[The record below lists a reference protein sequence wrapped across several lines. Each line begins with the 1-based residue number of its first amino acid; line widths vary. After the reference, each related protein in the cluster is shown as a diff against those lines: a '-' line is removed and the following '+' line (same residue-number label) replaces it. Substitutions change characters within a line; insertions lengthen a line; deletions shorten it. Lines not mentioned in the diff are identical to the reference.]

1 MARSLTSM
9 TRMEK
14 NAGVEQQLKDIKGE
28 VVDEVKRR
36 TRRSRPWLTCSLILL
51 AVLVG
56 VCVWGL
62 WITAA
67 TGLVRVPVFTDLAY
81 EVPAPTRPVTPGVPV
96 EAVLKEAFTSTL
108 TRRLYEGGG
117 TLSNRSMSVQLE
129 ESSLTA
135 SWRSLLEEG
144 NLDWIDVSGAVVVV
158 DSNVGVEVFVPLLGS
173 ELKTAVTF
181 TFDLGAQEGN
191 LVVTPTKIQVGK
203 ARIPNFLIA
212 LFLKPLLEAELAKLN
227 AASVGYTKIS
237 TIEIFPRAI
246 SISGEL
252 SVEIENAL

>member
-1 MARSLTSM
+1 SPVLM

-14 NAGVEQQLKDIKGE
+14 QAGIEKRL
-28 VVDEVKRR
+28 DEVKTEMTSEIRRR
-36 TRRSRPWLTCSLILL
+36 TRRSHPWLTCSLILL

-67 TGLVRVPVFTDLAY
+67 TGLVRVPVFTYLAY
-81 EVPAPTRPVTPGVPV
+81 EVPVPTRSVTPGVPV
-96 EAVLKEAFTSTL
+96 EAVLKQAFTSTL

-117 TLSNRSMSVQLE
+117 TLSNRLMSVQLE

-144 NLDWIDVSGAVVVV
+144 NLDWIDVSGSGVVV
-158 DSNVGVEVFVPLLGS
+158 DPDVGVEVFVPILGS
-173 ELKTAVTF
+173 ELKTAITF
-181 TFDLGAQEGN
+181 TFDLSAQEGN

-203 ARIPNFLIA
+203 ARIPNFLIV

-227 AASVGYTKIS
+227 AAMIGYTKIS
-237 TIEIFPRAI
+237 TIEIFPRAV